1 MVGSRAVN
9 ANVPKDNQASKFSW
23 RQGSVRIGQDGWV
36 CRARHETSRWK
47 LAVVAVVAVVAMMQ
61 EGALAPLR
69 QATRRWAGGEIG
81 GGVVVGSVGVGVG
94 VGVAGGL
101 VIACRSAG

>member
-9 ANVPKDNQASKFSW
+9 ANVPKDNQANKFSW

-36 CRARHETSRWK
+36 GRARHETSRWR
-47 LAVVAVVAVVAMMQ
+47 LAVVAVVAMMQ
-61 EGALAPLR
+61 EGGALAPSR
-69 QATRRWAGGEIG
+69 QATLGWWRDGEWC
-81 GGVVVGSVGVGVG
+81 GVGVG